1 MRNASNIFATSEGG
15 VVRDELVE
23 RHGHVAVD
31 LDASIERAVHRPQQ
45 GPVRTAAVVVD
56 VPVNVQA
63 ALFAPVR
70 PGHHRI
76 VAERDVLAAG
86 VDLEQRVHAFEKAG
100 QVGFAHPLPI
110 VVAHDEALPAFETPE
125 VFLGGLLVPED
136 KVAYDVDGVGIRD
149 ARVPVGD
156 EGLVHLLDDREG
168 TVAELYDVG
177 VA

>member
-1 MRNASNIFATSEGG
+1 M
-15 VVRDELVE
+15 
-23 RHGHVAVD
+23 
-31 LDASIERAVHRPQQ
+31 
-45 GPVRTAAVVVD
+45 
-56 VPVNVQA
+56 
-63 ALFAPVR
+63 
-70 PGHHRI
+70 
-76 VAERDVLAAG
+76 
-86 VDLEQRVHAFEKAG
+86 
-100 QVGFAHPLPI
+100 
-110 VVAHDEALPAFETPE
+110 VAHDEALPAFETPE